1 MQIEERETK
10 KRTEARE
17 SEGGRETVIRHVQKD
32 SQTEN
37 QANGSWNWNCCRQKG
52 DNIEINW

>member
-37 QANGSWNWNCCRQKG
+37 QANGS
-52 DNIEINW
+52 

>member
-32 SQTEN
+32 RQTDRESSKWKLKLKLL
-37 QANGSWNWNCCRQKG
+37 QAKR
-52 DNIEINW
+52 

>member
-32 SQTEN
+32 RQTEKDREN
-37 QANGSWNWNCCRQKG
+37 RRELNDSEGN
-52 DNIEINW
+52 